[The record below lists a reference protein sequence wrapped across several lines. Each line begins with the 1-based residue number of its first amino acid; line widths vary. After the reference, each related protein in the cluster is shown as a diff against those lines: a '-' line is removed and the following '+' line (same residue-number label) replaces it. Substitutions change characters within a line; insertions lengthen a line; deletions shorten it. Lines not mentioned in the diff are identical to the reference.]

1 MKLAVLAALVTSGM
15 SACSAPARVPRPATM
30 HAIQYRAY
38 GASSVLEPVE
48 LPVPV
53 PEAGEVLVKV
63 DAAAVN
69 TIDWENRRE
78 ALTGFAPHLPVVP
91 GYDLAGEVVALGRG
105 VGDHAVGERVF
116 AMLPLDSPRAY
127 AEYVRVPVAVLARQP
142 RGVDAIHAAAV
153 PLVALTAWQ
162 ALFEAGGLRAG
173 QTVLIHGAS
182 GGVGHIAVQLA
193 RHAGARVIGTSSAA
207 NLAFVRSLG
216 ADQAIDYRAQRF
228 EDVVR
233 DVDLVFDTVG
243 GETLAR
249 SYQVVRAG
257 GTVVSI
263 AGRIDAG
270 AVAARGIHG
279 KHVLVRPDASQLAQI
294 AALLE
299 QGALRPEIDTVYPLR
314 DAARAHDKSE
324 TRHLRGRLVL
334 QVSAARE

>member
-1 MKLAVLAALVTSGM
+1 MKLAVLAALATSGM
-15 SACSAPARVPRPATM
+15 SACAGPRPTTM

-38 GASSVLEPVE
+38 GASTTLELVE

-78 ALTGFAPHLPVVP
+78 ALPGFAPRLPVVP
-91 GYDLAGEVVALGRG
+91 GYDLAGEIVARGPGVV
-105 VGDHAVGERVF
+105 DHALGERVF

-127 AEYVRVPVAVLARQP
+127 AEYARVPVTVLARQP
-142 RGVDAIHAAAV
+142 RNLDAIHAAAV

-162 ALFEAGGLRAG
+162 ALFEAGGLHAG

-182 GGVGHIAVQLA
+182 GGVGHLAVQLA
-193 RHAGARVIGTSSAA
+193 KHAGATVIGTASRA

-216 ADQAIDYRAQRF
+216 ADQVIDYRAQPF
-228 EDVVR
+228 ETVVR

-243 GETLAR
+243 GDTLAR

-270 AVAARGIHG
+270 AASARGIHG
-279 KHVLVRPDASQLAQI
+279 KGLLVRPDAAQLAQI

-299 QGALRPEIDTVYPLR
+299 HGALKPEIDTVYPLR
-314 DAARAHDKSE
+314 DAALAHDKSE

-334 QVSAARE
+334 QVSPPAAPTR